1 MKKLM
6 ALLLALLMMTLPAL
20 TLATNVQHSTYALA
34 PANPTQENVEKL
46 LAEYQPENRD
56 AASCAIAVMEPTQ
69 LTVET
74 LKSIFEFV
82 DVDRQPPAQY
92 FPENV
97 QEEMAQIIQGDPDR
111 LYMPEFMSLLPEK
124 MQLDADV
131 QVDMHMTIDYQQG
144 QLVLVVLGRET
155 NVGIEWK
162 PLPAQVIDGAEEDD
176 IVRFVVPADVMARY
190 AGGETL
196 FALLAEKPGV
206 GAGDAQQ
213 GIPEEHEFVPSKN
226 ASDIVFVTNDAVRN
240 AAGETVDC
248 RIIIVSRTKLIE
260 QELERLTSYFTR
272 PENRPIRYFDT
283 ETVNETALILQGT
296 EIDSLIPYE
305 ITQVMVEDYQ
315 QPYGDVT
322 ARFLFPTPFA
332 ADKAMIALIGIPEA
346 NNPDTFCWMPL
357 RVEKADN
364 GIDITFSSS
373 VLPTM
378 MQEAALLLVM
388 SEPIEE

>member
-6 ALLLALLMMTLPAL
+6 ALLLALLMMTLPSL

-46 LAEYQPENRD
+46 QAEYQPENQD

-74 LKSIFEFV
+74 LKAIFEFV

-97 QEEMAQIIQGDPDR
+97 QEKMARIIQGDPDR

>member
-6 ALLLALLMMTLPAL
+6 ALLLALLMMTLPSL

-46 LAEYQPENRD
+46 QAEYQPENQD

-97 QEEMAQIIQGDPDR
+97 QEEMARIIQGDLDR

-155 NVGIEWK
+155 DVGIEWK
-162 PLPAQVIDGAEEDD
+162 TLPAQVIDGAEEDN

-206 GAGDAQQ
+206 GAGDAQR

-346 NNPDTFCWMPL
+346 NNPETFCWMPL

-364 GIDITFSSS
+364 GINITFSSS

>member
-46 LAEYQPENRD
+46 LAEYQPENHD
-56 AASCAIAVMEPTQ
+56 AVSCAIAVMEPTR

-74 LKSIFEFV
+74 LKAIFEFV

-92 FPENV
+92 FPEDV
-97 QEEMAQIIQGDPDR
+97 QEEMARIIQGDPDR
-111 LYMPEFMSLLPEK
+111 LYMPEFMSLQPEK

-131 QVDMHMTIDYQQG
+131 LVDMHMTIDYQQG

-155 NVGIEWK
+155 DAGIEWK
-162 PLPAQVIDGAEEDD
+162 PLPAQVIDGVEEDN

-226 ASDIVFVTNDAVRN
+226 ASDIVFVMDDAVRN
-240 AAGETVDC
+240 AAGEAVDC

-260 QELERLTSYFTR
+260 QELERLTGYFTR

-346 NNPDTFCWMPL
+346 NTLETFCWMPL

>member
-20 TLATNVQHSTYALA
+20 PLATNVQHSTYALA

-46 LAEYQPENRD
+46 QAEYQPENQD

-97 QEEMAQIIQGDPDR
+97 QEEMARIIQGDLDR

-155 NVGIEWK
+155 DVGIEWK
-162 PLPAQVIDGAEEDD
+162 PLPAQVIDGAEEDN

-346 NNPDTFCWMPL
+346 NNPETFCWMPL

-364 GIDITFSSS
+364 GINITFSSS

>member
-6 ALLLALLMMTLPAL
+6 SLLMALLMMTLPAL

-46 LAEYQPENRD
+46 LAEYQPENQD
-56 AASCAIAVMEPTQ
+56 VVSCVIAVMEPTQ

-74 LKSIFEFV
+74 LKAIFEFV
-82 DVDRQPPAQY
+82 DVDGQPPAQY
-92 FPENV
+92 FPEDV
-97 QEEMAQIIQGDPDR
+97 QEEMARIIQGDPDR

-124 MQLDADV
+124 MQLEADV
-131 QVDMHMTIDYQQG
+131 QADMHMTIDYQQG

-155 NVGIEWK
+155 DAGIEWK
-162 PLPAQVIDGAEEDD
+162 PLPAQVIDGVEEDN
-176 IVRFVVPADVMARY
+176 IVRFVVPSDVMARY

-196 FALLAEKPGV
+196 FALLTEKPGV

-226 ASDIVFVTNDAVRN
+226 ASDIVFVTDDAVRN

-346 NNPDTFCWMPL
+346 NTLETFCWMPL